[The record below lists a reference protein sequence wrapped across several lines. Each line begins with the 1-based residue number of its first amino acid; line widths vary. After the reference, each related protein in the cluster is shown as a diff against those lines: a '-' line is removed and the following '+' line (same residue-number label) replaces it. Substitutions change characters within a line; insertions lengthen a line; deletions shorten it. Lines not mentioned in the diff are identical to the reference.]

1 MRRTSVARS
10 ITRKSTH
17 FFQDN
22 HHANQDNKN
31 NHDRQNNNDD
41 AKHDRSRQPVVS
53 RNRPATLKL
62 NSLWRRAATT
72 STTSGGRRR
81 PSSTDAPE
89 EEAEVA
95 TQQRMDLSSS
105 GIHPQVLSATR
116 PASGAKAAPIPSASE
131 TLGTLL
137 TTA

>member
-1 MRRTSVARS
+1 MRRASVARS

-17 FFQDN
+17 FFQNN

-62 NSLWRRAATT
+62 KSLWRRSATT
-72 STTSGGRRR
+72 STSSSGRRR

-89 EEAEVA
+89 EEAEVSM
-95 TQQRMDLSSS
+95 QQRMDLSSS
-105 GIHPQVLSATR
+105 GIRPQLLSATR
-116 PASGAKAAPIPSASE
+116 PASGAKTDPVPSASE
-131 TLGTLL
+131 SGTLL